1 MNRHKKA
8 VTMAVITVIA
18 GNSIPFST
26 TSADEAG
33 LRREL
38 LNLKHKVER
47 LELSRK
53 PLESSEKPP
62 HGWFNYLNL
71 SGLVEVEAAYT
82 TTPDTHA
89 SDVALTTVEL
99 GIDAQV
105 TPWVNAHGLIL
116 FEEGVTDSSEIDEGI
131 ITLENR
137 DLSPL
142 SLAVGRMYIPFGNFD
157 SFAVTDPLTLEIGE
171 TRETALQA
179 GYISDGFY
187 SSLFLFNGDTK
198 DSDSE
203 SIELFGLNLGL
214 ASDHETSDFNYEI
227 GLSWI
232 NSLADSDNLQES
244 VTDPNNLAKKVPGFS
259 IHAIIH
265 NGPFSLIGE
274 YLTASKSFNATDL
287 VFNKSGA
294 KPAAFNLEAGYAF
307 KLTGREVSFA
317 LAWQGTEEALTLDLP
332 ETRYLAA
339 LAVDI
344 YKYTILGF
352 EYAHDKNY
360 GVSDGGSGDY
370 SDTFTAQL
378 AVVF

>member
-1 MNRHKKA
+1 MNIHKKA
-8 VTMAVITVIA
+8 VIMAVIA

-26 TSADEAG
+26 SSANEVE

-38 LNLKHKVER
+38 LNLKHNVER
-47 LELSRK
+47 LEMSRK
-53 PLESSEKPP
+53 PFVSSEKPP

-82 TTPDTHA
+82 DTPDTHE
-89 SDVALTTVEL
+89 SDITLSKMEL

-116 FEEGVTDSSEIDEGI
+116 FEEGVTDSPEIDEGI
-131 ITLENR
+131 ITLGNR
-137 DLSPL
+137 DLSPF
-142 SLAVGRMYIPFGNFD
+142 SMAVGRMYIPFGNFE
-157 SFAVTDPLTLEIGE
+157 SYMVTDPLTQEIGE

-198 DSDSE
+198 DGDSE
-203 SIELFGLNLGL
+203 TIELFGLNLGFV
-214 ASDHETSDFNYEI
+214 SDNETSGFSYDI
-227 GLSWI
+227 GFSWI

-244 VTDPNNLAKKVPGFS
+244 VTDPNNLAEKVPGFS
-259 IHAIIH
+259 IHAITR

-274 YLTASKSFNATDL
+274 YLTALKSFDVTDL
-287 VFNKSGA
+287 AFNDTGA
-294 KPAAFNLEAGYAF
+294 KSAAFNLEVGYAF
-307 KLTGREVSFA
+307 ELAGKDASFA
-317 LAWQGTEEALTLDLP
+317 FAWQGTEETLALDLP

-339 LAVDI
+339 LTVGI

-352 EYAHDKNY
+352 EYAHDKDY
-360 GVSDGGSGDY
+360 GVSDGGSGDS

-378 AVVF
+378 VVVF

>member
-1 MNRHKKA
+1 MNIHKKA
-8 VTMAVITVIA
+8 VIMAVITVIA

-26 TSADEAG
+26 TSADEVE

-47 LELSRK
+47 LEMSRK

-71 SGLVEVEAAYT
+71 SGLVEVEAVYAD
-82 TTPDTHA
+82 TPDTHE
-89 SDVALTTVEL
+89 SNITLTTVEL

-105 TPWVNAHGLIL
+105 TPWVNVHGLIL
-116 FEEGVTDSSEIDEGI
+116 LEESVTDTPEIDEGI
-131 ITLENR
+131 ITLGNR
-137 DLSPL
+137 DLSPF
-142 SLAVGRMYIPFGNFD
+142 SLAVGRMYIPFGNFE

-203 SIELFGLNLGL
+203 TIELFGLNLGL
-214 ASDHETSDFNYEI
+214 ASENETSGFNYDI

-232 NSLADSDNLQES
+232 NSLADSDNLQEG
-244 VTDPNNLAKKVPGFS
+244 VTDPNNLAEKVPGFS

-274 YLTASKSFNATDL
+274 YLTAMKSFDAADL
-287 VFNKSGA
+287 VFNNIGA
-294 KPAAFNLEAGYAF
+294 KPAAFNLEADYAF
-307 KLTGREVSFA
+307 ELAGKDASFA

-332 ETRYLAA
+332 EIRYLAA
-339 LAVDI
+339 LTVDI

-352 EYAHDKNY
+352 EYAQDKDY
-360 GVSDGGSGDY
+360 GISDGGSGDS
-370 SDTFTAQL
+370 SDTFTAQF